1 MHFVLRADETFENY
15 EKSYLEDHDPHLL
28 LAFAPGL
35 EHLEMSWASDWVG
48 VGEVGVCGN
57 EIEWRHETVT
67 SFVYVRAGLDC
78 DIPDSYSFL
87 AAGASLTPQTNPLYF
102 FSVGSLM
109 TESRIVGSFA
119 PVLPPTSTVGF

>member
-1 MHFVLRADETFENY
+1 MGFRL
-15 EKSYLEDHDPHLL
+15 
-28 LAFAPGL
+28 G
-35 EHLEMSWASDWVG
+35 G

-78 DIPDSYSFL
+78 DIRDSYSFL

-102 FSVGSLM
+102 SLL
-109 TESRIVGSFA
+109 A
-119 PVLPPTSTVGF
+119 L